1 MGQSPQATIFF
12 GYAWNEEAAPFEDED
27 GDEKE
32 WEELLANKRG
42 QHSPFEQFDEEA
54 ASKLPYAQYRAAG
67 DAFTAEHRAELDAWY
82 QLLRDIKAEYGVD
95 IGWSGSDEYH
105 VPYIYV
111 TGEAFIVSDYGTE
124 PLPPRDYT
132 VSPDEYKEK
141 VLKFATD
148 LEIDLD
154 DTRGPGWFLATYYG

>member
-1 MGQSPQATIFF
+1 MGQVPSATIFF
-12 GYAWNEEAAPFEDED
+12 GYAWNEEAPLFKDED
-27 GDEKE
+27 GDAKE

-42 QHSPFEQFDEEA
+42 YHNPFEQFDEEVA
-54 ASKLPYAQYRAAG
+54 RKLSYAEYRAAG
-67 DAFTAEHRAELDAWY
+67 DAFIAEHRAELDAWH
-82 QLLRDIKAEYGVD
+82 QLLRDIRAEYGVD

-111 TGEAFIVSDYGTE
+111 INEDFKVGDYGIE

-132 VSPDEYKEK
+132 VSPPEYCER
-141 VLKFATD
+141 VLKFVTD
-148 LEIDLD
+148 LEIDFD